1 LATSFESELAELRT
15 LMFTPTTDARPKLEE
30 VPDLDEV
37 REPEEDLL
45 ELLDFRELEP
55 DLEDFAEDDFLED
68 DFLEDDL
75 VERCEEDFTA
85 FFPLLPDFF
94 CGAANPVLIET
105 IERAATSIVLFKLP
119 LLH

>member
-1 LATSFESELAELRT
+1 
-15 LMFTPTTDARPKLEE
+15 MFTPTTDARPKIEE

-55 DLEDFAEDDFLED
+55 DLEDFPEED

-75 VERCEEDFTA
+75 VERCEEDFTV
-85 FFPLLPDFF
+85 FLPLLPDFF

>member
-1 LATSFESELAELRT
+1 
-15 LMFTPTTDARPKLEE
+15 MFTPTTEARPKLEE
-30 VPDLDEV
+30 LLDLDEV
-37 REPEEDLL
+37 REPPLDLL
-45 ELLDFRELEP
+45 EPLDFRELEP
-55 DLEDFAEDDFLED
+55 DFEEFAVDDFLED

-75 VERCEEDFTA
+75 VKRCEEDFTV
-85 FFPLLPDFF
+85 FLPLLPDFF